1 MGQLTQPVSTEAHP
15 VRRARSAWRFVPV
28 ALGTAAVLAGCGAGG
43 HRAPRVAAV
52 SAHAHTVASHRA
64 PGVAGVSSAHKH
76 RALSHHAL
84 RAAVPSAHKHRALS
98 HHTLRAAV
106 PVVHKHAATARA
118 AATGQTATPPSAG
131 AVPGNVVPGAGAP
144 NGAGAAAQ
152 DTVGGS
158 STTPSGAAV
167 HTATPLPAARNRTF
181 TGTGNANIGSLAE
194 GTSVSLVW
202 TASEGPIQIFTS
214 HGNLLLSS
222 HARSGTIRLTEGQ
235 YPGLRVAS
243 PGAWT
248 LRLRA
253 AA

>member
-28 ALGTAAVLAGCGAGG
+28 ALGTAAVLAGCGASGHG
-43 HRAPRVAAV
+43 AARVAGVSAHQHTVVSHRALGVAAV
-52 SAHAHTVASHRA
+52 SSAHKHRA
-64 PGVAGVSSAHKH
+64 HSHHARRAAVLSAHKH
-76 RALSHHAL
+76 RALSHHA
-84 RAAVPSAHKHRALS
+84 VPSAHQHP
-98 HHTLRAAV
+98 T
-106 PVVHKHAATARA
+106 TARA
-118 AATGQTATPPSAG
+118 AATGQTAVPPA
-131 AVPGNVVPGAGAP
+131 ADTVPGNVVPGAGAP
-144 NGAGAAAQ
+144 NGAV
-152 DTVGGS
+152 TVGGS
-158 STTPSGAAV
+158 SAKHSGAGV
-167 HTATPLPAARNRTF
+167 GTATPRPTAGPRIF

-194 GTSVSLVW
+194 RTSVSLVW

-222 HARSGTIRLTEGQ
+222 HARNGTIRLTEGQ

-248 LRLRA
+248 LRLGA